1 MKTLSPVVQTVE
13 RPGISAQDLLKKEIV
28 ESYYCQYRI
37 KPHVFN
43 LIQMSIKKRKP
54 WSIWELRYHLTEIQY
69 SKRIPTP
76 LWYETYFYYF
86 TVSVLFGSKNNL
98 CSQTNWDCLKTL
110 RYQYIQ
116 DIKGKYLKNKWFG
129 LTNHLDK
136 ESPLPFGSCNLVVVV
151 EPSKQYRNPL
161 TSFSYSLLIP
171 LPTFQPWVGSL
182 PCAEKISTK
191 GPPCNTIPHSII
203 KLSRQSTFIRKS
215 NNVHVHVR

>member
-1 MKTLSPVVQTVE
+1 
-13 RPGISAQDLLKKEIV
+13 
-28 ESYYCQYRI
+28 
-37 KPHVFN
+37 
-43 LIQMSIKKRKP
+43 MSIKKENHEV
-54 WSIWELRYHLTEIQY
+54 SGDSDIIWLKYNTQKEFLLLFDMRPTFITLQY
-69 SKRIPTP
+69 QYCLVQRII
-76 LWYETYFYYF
+76 Y
-86 TVSVLFGSKNNL
+86 
-98 CSQTNWDCLKTL
+98 SQTNWDCLKTL

-215 NNVHVHVR
+215 NNVHVHLR